1 MGNCDI
7 MSHWKLIKP
16 RFWTLS
22 IVSGYENTTFRE
34 LAMHIHS
41 PVREAS
47 YF

>member
-1 MGNCDI
+1 MGNCD

-22 IVSGYENTTFRE
+22 IVSGYKNTTFRE
-34 LAMHIHS
+34 LALLTHS

-47 YF
+47 SF